1 MAEHVFYNECE
12 KHRDFASEQSRQGSQ
27 LSELTKTVLQD
38 QREVHSRFNALD
50 AKMDRQH
57 ERVTGE
63 IVGLREAVTQAML
76 DKARSN
82 GIEFGKAEVTGEI
95 RQGLSKLGTVGKWVL
110 AAIAALA
117 GGAGVTEGIRR
128 ILGG

>member
-57 ERVTGE
+57 ERVTVE

-76 DKARSN
+76 EKARSN
-82 GIEFGKAEVTGEI
+82 GIEFGKAEITGEI
-95 RQGLSKLGTVGKWVL
+95 RTGVRRGVVVAKWILGAV
-110 AAIAALA
+110 AALLA
-117 GGAGVTEGIRR
+117 GGGAVEGMKKL
-128 ILGG
+128 LGG